1 MNPNAKQAEYRIVE
15 IDQNSLNDP
24 SMPPDWLDAAVS
36 LSNQELGSDYTTLQD
51 LQKMVAYPD
60 TCVQLAVS
68 ENNAVVGLAVGEWYS
83 SISECLGYSTPAE
96 IHSTLLDQIADRNVE
111 ATEPVGYVRTVVV
124 SPEFQKRGIASSLVM
139 QTLNWFAGKALS
151 RALCVAWTD
160 TAGCHIA
167 STMKR
172 TGFDSLGNFPNFYL
186 EESTRMGYD
195 CTTCGNPCVC
205 SAEVFFQAV

>member
-1 MNPNAKQAEYRIVE
+1 MNTNTSVTEFRIVE
-15 IDQNSLNDP
+15 VDKDFLNDP
-24 SMPPDWLDAAVS
+24 ATLEWLNAAVS

-60 TCVQLAVS
+60 TCVQLAIS
-68 ENNAVVGLAVGEWYS
+68 EDNRVIGLAVGECYS
-83 SISECLGYSTPAE
+83 SISECLGYATPAE
-96 IHSTLLDQIADRNVE
+96 IHSTLVHQIAERYVA

-124 SPEFQKRGIASSLVM
+124 SPEFQKRGIASALVM
-139 QTLNWFAGKALS
+139 QTLNWFAGYRLS
-151 RALCVAWTD
+151 RALCVGWTD
-160 TAGCHIA
+160 TDGCHIA

-172 TGFDSLGNFPNFYL
+172 TGFESLGNFPNFYL